1 MPEVYPEKSHTNL
14 IIIKITYHKNTLIFL
29 RRNFR
34 ERDYPVTFACVIMN
48 YKMSTA
54 VIYAR
59 VSSTTDRQ
67 STDRQVADLT
77 EYAERNG
84 MEIKGVYNE
93 HISGATKNENRPEL
107 CRCLDYCIA
116 NKVDTLLISELS
128 RLGRNVDEV
137 LANVKRC
144 KDNNLN
150 IYFQKENLSIF
161 QADGTK
167 NPFLNIFISVLGT
180 CAEMERENI
189 KFRLNSGRA
198 RYIANGGKLGRK
210 AGSVKTA
217 EKKQEEY
224 KGVFRELKRGTSV
237 RRTAK
242 LCDVSV
248 STVQRLKKEFKM

>member
-1 MPEVYPEKSHTNL
+1 MPDVYPEKSYTNL

-29 RRNFR
+29 RRNLR